1 MEVTSA
7 SDVGILASGGTIM
20 SPVIANIQQG
30 HMEGIG
36 TDHSDGANTE
46 EMLHNTDIQLV
57 TIGGDDCMD

>member
-1 MEVTSA
+1 
-7 SDVGILASGGTIM
+7 
-20 SPVIANIQQG
+20 
-30 HMEGIG
+30 MEGIG